1 MDVEPHHNNVGFS
14 ERADVPIEPRLSEQW
29 FLRYPRVEEAKRAV
43 AEGFIR
49 YFPERWNK
57 TYLHWLENI
66 KDWCISRQLWWG
78 HRIPVWYCRG
88 NDVGECQL
96 DCRKP
101 MASIEKPESCP
112 ACGSKDLVQDED
124 VLDTWASSWLWPF
137 ATMGW
142 PDEQAMQEQ
151 DLAAFYPTSALVT
164 GPDIIFFWV
173 ARMIMAGLEFM
184 GEPTDKD
191 EILPDDEIKRRIP
204 FRDVYFTGIIRDE
217 QGRKM
222 SKSLGNSPE
231 PLDLI
236 AKYGADGL
244 RHGIMSIAPKGQ
256 DIRFAEERVEQGR
269 NFCNKLWNVS
279 RFRRMSGE
287 ARDNSSLDAILERLE
302 PSRLD
307 AEDHAIL
314 GRLVETLDQVERDHQ
329 EYEFNSVLHGIY
341 RFFWSDFCDWYVEVS
356 KAKLRDDTLRETC
369 LAVQDLCLRQTLLLL
384 HPVTP
389 FITEELWQ
397 RLGYAGASGD
407 SIQYVDP
414 GESDTLRSAL
424 NDHGVKLDTEA
435 GDEVSAV
442 RELVTAMRA
451 LKAERNLA
459 ANKEVAFHYVS
470 PDEKSVVLERHRD
483 KILLFVGAASFDR
496 LAEAPQGAPSA
507 VTALGTAFL
516 NLTSGIDV
524 EAERTRL
531 EKEIAKLDKVV
542 ASTEARLGNENFTS
556 KAPPEVIEGARRQL
570 ADTQAK
576 LEETQKALS
585 ALG

>member
-1 MDVEPHHNNVGFS
+1 
-14 ERADVPIEPRLSEQW
+14 
-29 FLRYPRVEEAKRAV
+29 
-43 AEGFIR
+43 
-49 YFPERWNK
+49 
-57 TYLHWLENI
+57 
-66 KDWCISRQLWWG
+66 WWG

-88 NDVGECQL
+88 NDMDECQL
-96 DCRKP
+96 DCKKP
-101 MASIEKPESCP
+101 VASIEKPAACP
-112 ACGSKDLVQDED
+112 ACGSKDMVQDED

-151 DLAAFYPTSALVT
+151 DLAAFYPTSVLVT

-184 GEPTDKD
+184 GEPIDKD
-191 EILPDDEIKRRIP
+191 QVLDDDEIKRRIP
-204 FRDVYFTGIIRDE
+204 FGDVYFTGIIRDGK
-217 QGRKM
+217 GRKM

-287 ARDNSSLDAILERLE
+287 PRDNSSLDAILARID
-302 PSRLD
+302 PRQLD

-314 GRLVETLDQVERDHQ
+314 SRLIETLDQVERDHL
-329 EYEFNSVLHGIY
+329 EYEFNSVLHAIY

-356 KAKLRDDTLRETC
+356 KAKLRDDDLRETC

-397 RLGYAGASGD
+397 RLGYTDDGS
-407 SIQYVDP
+407 SIQYLDP
-414 GESDTLRSAL
+414 GEGKDLAQSLAAQGIS
-424 NDHGVKLDTEA
+424 LDRDA
-435 GDEVSAV
+435 GGEVGAV
-442 RELVTAMRA
+442 RDLVTAMRA
-451 LKAERNLA
+451 LKAERGLA
-459 ANKEVAFHYVS
+459 ANKEVAFRFVAS
-470 PDEKSVVLERHRD
+470 DDKASLLERNKD
-483 KILLFVGAASFDR
+483 KVLRFVGAVSFDR
-496 LAEAPQGAPSA
+496 LEKAPQGAPSA
-507 VTALGTAFL
+507 VTDLGTVFL
-516 NLTSGIDV
+516 DLASGIDL
-524 EAERTRL
+524 EAERSRL
-531 EKEIAKLDKVV
+531 EKEILKLEKVV
-542 ASTEARLGNENFTS
+542 ASTEARLNNEDFTA
-556 KAPPEVIEGARRQL
+556 KAPPEVIEGARRQFEES
-570 ADTQAK
+570 QGK
-576 LEETQKALS
+576 LEENRTALA